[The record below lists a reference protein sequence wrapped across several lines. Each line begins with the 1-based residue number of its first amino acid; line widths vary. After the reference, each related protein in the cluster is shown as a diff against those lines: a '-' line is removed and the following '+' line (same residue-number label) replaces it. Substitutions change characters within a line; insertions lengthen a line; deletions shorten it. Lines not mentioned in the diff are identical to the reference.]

1 MPAVVTESEPGLSLI
16 SGRQRSALFNAT
28 SFGLGTLA
36 DRVFAWRDRIL
47 SDPGFQR
54 WATSFPLTRF
64 IARRRARA
72 LFDLSAG
79 FVYSQ
84 VLTSCVRLDL
94 FTQLKQ
100 GPKTAAQLAPRIGLG
115 VEATERLLRAAMAL
129 RLVQDRGQGKAG
141 LGSLGAAL
149 CGNAGVQALIA
160 HHGLLYADL
169 ADPVALLRGG
179 DGIRTKLGAYWGYAR
194 ADAPAELR
202 GEQVAPY
209 SALMAASNAMIADQ
223 VLNAYRIG
231 RHRVLLDVGGGEG
244 AFLQA
249 AASRAPDLRLIL
261 FDLPEVV
268 NRARPRLDAAG
279 LISRTTVHG
288 GDFLA
293 DTLPTGAD
301 VISLIRVVHDH
312 DDDSVMTLL
321 RAVRA
326 ALAPGGTL
334 LLAEPMSGGATAPIA
349 DAYFGFYLLA
359 MGSGRARSP
368 ETLAALLQRAG
379 FASCRLVR
387 TAAPMLT
394 RLIVARVT

>member
-1 MPAVVTESEPGLSLI
+1 VPAVVTESEPGLSLI

-149 CGNAGVQALIA
+149 C
-160 HHGLLYADL
+160 DL

-179 DGIRTKLGAYWGYAR
+179 DGVRTKLGAYWGYAR

-268 NRARPRLDAAG
+268 NRARPRLDATG